1 MSEIPDNA
9 PAPRIC
15 IITKWQDFDG
25 YGFNLHAEKNKPGQY
40 IGKVDVNS
48 PAEMAGLK
56 EGDRIIEVNGINIAN
71 ENHKQVVQRIK
82 MVPNETKLLVVD
94 LEADQYYKSKNIVV
108 RGDQSNVSIKTSVR
122 QPPPPATPPPAPSKP
137 EVEEVVP
144 AYTNGHH
151 EDADTR
157 SVSSAASSS
166 ATSEGST
173 LPQSP
178 MSTSP
183 TPPPSLDNTIS
194 KQAPTP
200 TPTPTPAP
208 VTTTTTSTTA
218 ATKPSPQAVAKN
230 NSYNT
235 GGLNLNMSAAEMRAV
250 LARKKKVDPRKDSN
264 LDLRKKYEIIQ
275 NM

>member
-1 MSEIPDNA
+1 
-9 PAPRIC
+9 
-15 IITKWQDFDG
+15 
-25 YGFNLHAEKNKPGQY
+25 
-40 IGKVDVNS
+40 
-48 PAEMAGLK
+48 
-56 EGDRIIEVNGINIAN
+56 
-71 ENHKQVVQRIK
+71 
-82 MVPNETKLLVVD
+82 
-94 LEADQYYKSKNIVV
+94 
-108 RGDQSNVSIKTSVR
+108 
-122 QPPPPATPPPAPSKP
+122 
-137 EVEEVVP
+137 
-144 AYTNGHH
+144 
-151 EDADTR
+151 
-157 SVSSAASSS
+157 
-166 ATSEGST
+166 
-173 LPQSP
+173 